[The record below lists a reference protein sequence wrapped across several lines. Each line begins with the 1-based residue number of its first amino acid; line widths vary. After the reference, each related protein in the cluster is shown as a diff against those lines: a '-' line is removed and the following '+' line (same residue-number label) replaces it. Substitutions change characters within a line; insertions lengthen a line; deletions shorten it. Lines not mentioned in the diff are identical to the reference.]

1 MWLVGLGAAYRTSFA
16 QEPADARFSTVVTAS
31 RTAQRQSEAATP
43 IDVIT
48 RVDIERSGARDLA
61 EVLALHPAV
70 QLERSFAGAGV
81 YVQGLEPQH
90 VLILIDGQRMIGRT
104 NGVIDLSRIPVERIE
119 QVEVSRGASSVLY
132 GSDAL
137 GGVIN
142 IVTRS
147 AKRKLEGSAQVQYG
161 GLNALDLRG
170 SGGLR
175 FGVGGLVL
183 TAGWHRR
190 DAYQLDPQ
198 SASTSGGAF
207 DEQQVSGKLDLRPTA
222 AFRVGTA
229 LSYLRRRMDGV
240 DSTASGAVLDR
251 TNLTETIDASITPEL
266 RLGRFTLKGVVQYS
280 HFRDQ
285 YLLDQRRGTQ
295 LDSYQQTREH
305 LLRGDLQLDVRLPLG
320 QLLTAGGE
328 LLYERLYTP
337 RLATGEGDRLRG
349 AVFVQDQ
356 WQVAKAVGLSLVPA
370 LRFDVDSQFGTN
382 WAPKLALRFAPLPAL
397 TARFGYGAG
406 FRAPQFKELLLLF
419 ENAGAGYL
427 VSGNTSL
434 RPETSHSFN
443 LGIESAPVPWLQLSG
458 NLFRNNLRNLI
469 QPLLTAPGSSAGPQ
483 RFSYGNI
490 AEAYTQGVELS
501 AKLRHSDKFGLEL
514 GYTLT
519 DAWDVQQQ
527 RALEPHRAADR
538 KGADAAGERPG
549 AEVAEVAA
557 HRIRKALRDC
567 RMAPHGHL
575 GPLAVALPQA
585 GGAAHVV
592 RDRDEDVQ
600 AVADERVEPRED
612 RIRLG
617 RKQRIDGEHVLAGSQ
632 RVAPDLGPEGARMP
646 LGMARSPAPQA
657 CHDLLGSC
665 WHRRIL
671 SPRGAVRAGAPDRIA
686 SPPWPLR
693 QPSRRRSALRRSAT
707 S

>member
-1 MWLVGLGAAYRTSFA
+1 MNPVASPARTLQQVCARRLQWVRHLRLLMWLVGLGAAYRTSFA

-142 IVTRS
+142 IITRS

-527 RALEPHRAADR
+527 RALEGRPRHRGSISLSLRHPDSGIDFQTRLAVVGPRPYYSDEAGDGVSER
-538 KGADAAGERPG
+538 VDAAAYVLWDARLELAFSRQLAGFVGGQNLLDAGDVRFLPIAPRSLFVGLSVRGER
-549 AEVAEVAA
+549 
-557 HRIRKALRDC
+557 
-567 RMAPHGHL
+567 
-575 GPLAVALPQA
+575 Q
-585 GGAAHVV
+585 
-592 RDRDEDVQ
+592 
-600 AVADERVEPRED
+600 
-612 RIRLG
+612 
-617 RKQRIDGEHVLAGSQ
+617 
-632 RVAPDLGPEGARMP
+632 
-646 LGMARSPAPQA
+646 
-657 CHDLLGSC
+657 
-665 WHRRIL
+665 
-671 SPRGAVRAGAPDRIA
+671 
-686 SPPWPLR
+686 
-693 QPSRRRSALRRSAT
+693 
-707 S
+707 